1 MGRTNKLAIAPTV
14 AMTCMGDRAT
24 INRGLVP
31 RSVPSMLVLITIG
44 MLTAYADGSFH
55 PTAGAAAVANS
66 ETDVD
71 TGGSMAATDRQRLG
85 RRLAA
90 IPIVDVATFEEL
102 SDAIDSN
109 VTG

>member
-1 MGRTNKLAIAPTV
+1 MGRTNKLAIGPTV

-44 MLTAYADGSFH
+44 MLAAYADGSFH

-71 TGGSMAATDRQRLG
+71 TSGSMAAIG